1 MPHRANILRASLWM
15 TGAIA
20 SFTTMA
26 IAGRA
31 VSTELDT
38 FEIMTFRSLVGI
50 IVVLVVARATGS
62 LNQITRR
69 HLGTHFVRNL
79 GHFAGQNLWFYSL
92 PLIPLAQVF
101 ALEFTAPLWVI
112 LLSPLVLKERITPI
126 RAMSAFLGFIGI
138 LIVARPT
145 PDSFEFGQLTAA
157 SAAIGF
163 AISIMFTAKL
173 TRSETTT
180 CVLFYL
186 TTMQAVFGIICAG
199 YDGEVTLPSMQA
211 LPWLV
216 LIGFSGLL
224 GHFSLTNALS
234 IAPATVVVPF
244 DFARLPL
251 IAVIGMVFYSEPL
264 ELWVAVGAIV
274 IFGANYLNIWNE
286 TRR

>member
-1 MPHRANILRASLWM
+1 MPHRANILKASLWM

-20 SFTTMA
+20 SFTAMA

-38 FEIMTFRSLVGI
+38 FEIMTFRSFVGVI
-50 IVVLVVARATGS
+50 TVLIGASLMGT

-69 HLGTHFVRNL
+69 HLGTHFIRNL

-112 LLSPLVLKERITPI
+112 LLAPLVLRERITPV
-126 RAMSAFLGFIGI
+126 RALAAFLGFVGI

-145 PDSFEFGQLTAA
+145 PDSLEFGQLTAA
-157 SAAIGF
+157 LAAIGF
-163 AISIMFTAKL
+163 AFSIMFTAKL
-173 TRSETTT
+173 TRTETTT

-186 TTMQAVFGIICAG
+186 TTMQAVFGMICAG
-199 YDGEVTLPSMQA
+199 YDGDVTLPSLQS

-216 LIGFSGLL
+216 LIGFAGLL
-224 GHFSLTNALS
+224 GHFSLTNALT
-234 IAPATVVVPF
+234 IAPATVVVPI

-251 IAVIGMVFYSEPL
+251 IAVIGMVFYAEPL
-264 ELWVAVGAIV
+264 ELWVIAGALV